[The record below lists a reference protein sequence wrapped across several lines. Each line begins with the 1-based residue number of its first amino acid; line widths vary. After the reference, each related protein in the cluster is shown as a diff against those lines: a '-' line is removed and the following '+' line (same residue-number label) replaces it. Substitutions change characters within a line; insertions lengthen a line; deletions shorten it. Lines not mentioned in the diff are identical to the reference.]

1 MDNQALAVPVL
12 ELGYNVLYKRTLR
25 YSPGLWAE
33 WNSSTQPLISHIA
46 EGIPIGDIFYDL
58 YKAE

>member
-46 EGIPIGDIFYDL
+46 DAMDEKML
-58 YKAE
+58 LN